1 MMRSPIA
8 PEKFN
13 ANSFQIFDKGWF
25 LLTGGDFYKNSF
37 NGMTVSWGGFGTMWG
52 KPVVTVVVRPQR
64 YTLEFLE
71 REDEFTLCAF
81 GESFKEAL
89 TFLGRN
95 SGRAV
100 PDKIAQAGLTPVRS
114 DEVAAPSYAE
124 AELVIECRKLY
135 RGELKGKNF
144 FEKSLISECY
154 PAGDF
159 HYFFVAEV
167 KAISGIDK
175 YKA

>member
-1 MMRSPIA
+1 MRTSIA
-8 PEKFN
+8 PEQFN

-25 LLTGGDFYKNSF
+25 LLTGGNFHTQSF
-37 NGMTVSWGGFGTMWG
+37 NAMTVSWGGFGTMWG

-64 YTLEFLE
+64 YTLEFLD

-81 GESFKEAL
+81 GEEYKEAL

-95 SGRAV
+95 SGRNI
-100 PDKIAQAGLTPVRS
+100 PDKIAQTGLTPIRA
-114 DEVAAPSYAE
+114 DEVAAPAYAQ
-124 AELVIECRKLY
+124 AQLVIECRKLY

-144 FEKSLISECY
+144 CEKSLISECY

-159 HYFFVAEV
+159 HCFFVAEV
-167 KAISGIDK
+167 KAISGETEL
-175 YKA
+175 YKG